1 MEWKKFVF
9 ERESWLSLLSSNG
22 REPRV
27 IVVALSFSARVL
39 RLSLSLSHGG
49 YDRFRHTYPLET
61 RTKGYLPIEFLHPTF
76 FLTITFCNNNKL
88 DLHTYT

>member
-49 YDRFRHTYPLET
+49 Q
-61 RTKGYLPIEFLHPTF
+61 
-76 FLTITFCNNNKL
+76 
-88 DLHTYT
+88 